1 MKVTLRSVYAE
12 PCGVDAL
19 YDLLRERSE
28 EDDPHTNISHRTLP
42 PYKAHA
48 KFVRSIPYQAWYFVK
63 VDGLIAGSVNVTKNN
78 EIGIVLSADYR
89 GKGIGQVALKLL
101 LARRCPGPAI
111 PTHRAG
117 RFLANVNPENKR
129 SIRLF
134 TSLGFKLIQ
143 HTYALGEEA

>member
-28 EDDPHTNISHRTLP
+28 EDDPHTNISHRVLP
-42 PYKAHA
+42 PYSVHA
-48 KFVRSIPYQAWYFVK
+48 KFVRSIPYRAWYFVK
-63 VDGLIAGSVNVTKNN
+63 VDGLIAGSVNISKRN
-78 EIGIVLSADYR
+78 EIGIILSADYR
-89 GKGIGQVALKLL
+89 GKGIGQAALKLL
-101 LARRCPGPAI
+101 LVRTKPLRAD
-111 PTHRAG
+111 PTHRVG
-117 RFLANVNPENKR
+117 RLLANINPENKR

-143 HTYALGEEA
+143 HTYAL

>member
-12 PCGVDAL
+12 LGGTEAL

-28 EDDPHTNISHRTLP
+28 EADPHTNISHRELP
-42 PYKAHA
+42 PYRVHA
-48 KFVRSIPYQAWYFVK
+48 NFVRSIPYRAWYFVK
-63 VDGLIAGSVNVTKNN
+63 VDGLIAGSVNVTKKN

-89 GKGIGQVALKLL
+89 GKGIGEAALRML
-101 LARRCPGPAI
+101 LAKTKPLSAH

-143 HTYALGEEA
+143 HTYALEEEA